1 MFKEASKLK
10 LRFTTARGMITTEDL
25 WTLPLKSEVQTTLDL
40 DTVARTIDT
49 ALNGVQKSFV
59 KADLNAKEQKESEL
73 NTLRMNIVMDVITTK
88 QAEEKESRKAKAK
101 SSEAARKRELLK
113 EAIIIEEAKKLVDGK
128 SLKELKKELKE
139 LS

>member
-1 MFKEASKLK
+1 MFKEASRLK
-10 LRFTTARGMITTEDL
+10 LRFTTTRGMITTEDL

-40 DTVARTIDT
+40 DTVARNIDS

-59 KADLNAKEQKESEL
+59 KTDLNAKEQKEFEL
-73 NTLRMNIVMDVITTK
+73 NTLRMNIVINIIATK
-88 QAEEKESRKAKAK
+88 QAEEKEARKAKAK
-101 SSEAARKRELLK
+101 SSENARKRELLK